1 MGVIFMKKE
10 TITAVFADRH
20 QADAALFRLRAAG
33 ALNHS
38 FSLPS
43 VGCAGNA
50 TLHLMVKP
58 GDAALTRS
66 ILRQSGGRL

>member
-1 MGVIFMKKE
+1 MLHE
-10 TITAVFADRH
+10 TITAVFDDRH
-20 QADAALFRLRAAG
+20 QADAALFRLRAVG

-50 TLHLMVKP
+50 TLHLMVKSR
-58 GDAALTRS
+58 DAAMTRS

>member
-1 MGVIFMKKE
+1 MMNE
-10 TITAVFADRH
+10 TITAVFDDRH

-58 GDAALTRS
+58 GDAALTRD

>member
-1 MGVIFMKKE
+1 MMKE
-10 TITAVFADRH
+10 SITAVFEDRY
-20 QADAALFRLRAAG
+20 QVDAALFRLRAAG

-50 TLHLMVKP
+50 TLHLTVKP
-58 GDAALTRS
+58 MDAALTRD

>member
-1 MGVIFMKKE
+1 MMKE
-10 TITAVFADRH
+10 SITAVFEDRH
-20 QADAALFRLRAAG
+20 QVDAALFRLRAAG

-50 TLHLMVKP
+50 TLHLTVKP
-58 GDAALTRS
+58 MDAALTRD
-66 ILRQSGGRL
+66 IIRQSGGRL

>member
-1 MGVIFMKKE
+1 MGVSVLLNE
-10 TITAVFADRH
+10 TITAVFDDRH
-20 QADAALFRLRAAG
+20 QADAALFRLRAVG

-50 TLHLMVKP
+50 TLHLMVKAN
-58 GDAALTRS
+58 DAALTRS

>member
-1 MGVIFMKKE
+1 MMKE
-10 TITAVFADRH
+10 SITAVFEDRH
-20 QADAALFRLRAAG
+20 QVDAALFRLRAAG

-50 TLHLMVKP
+50 TLHLTVKP
-58 GDAALTRS
+58 MDAALTRD
-66 ILRQSGGRL
+66 ILRQSGGRM